1 MSDDYRK
8 PAKPDTPRQ
17 KVVRQA
23 EPPSERKEITAGID
37 PRDRALLAAY
47 AEDVRVHREA
57 SLRNAAIGMRL
68 LGGVML
74 AFALIVLLAY
84 REELAMTGTLSVGSR
99 SAAVLGLGS
108 TLGPWFLAFGNGGV
122 ATMHESP
129 LWYRWGAGLLALFG
143 MLAMVSGAALQL
155 LVALVELTL

>member
-8 PAKPDTPRQ
+8 PAKPDAPRQ

-23 EPPSERKEITAGID
+23 EPPSERRGITAGID
-37 PRDRALLAAY
+37 PHDRALLAEY

-57 SLRNAAIGMRL
+57 SRRSAAIGMRV
-68 LGGVML
+68 LGGVMI
-74 AFALIVLLAY
+74 AIATIVLFTY
-84 REELAMTGTLSVGSR
+84 REELATTGTILASGR
-99 SAAVLGLGS
+99 GAAVLGLCS
-108 TLGPWFLAFGNGGV
+108 TLGPWLLAFGNGGV

-143 MLAMVSGAALQL
+143 ICAMATGAAFPVI
-155 LVALVELTL
+155 VALLELTL